1 MSLPPLNVIIGADTS
16 RLEAGLSRA
25 RRGITLFAGAAGAAL
40 GAVTAGLTAL
50 TVRSMGTI
58 DAQAKLARALGG
70 TTAAVQAMDR
80 AANRAGVGQGEFAS
94 AAAGLNRRLGEII
107 VTGSGAEDTF
117 RALGLTAQQLA
128 GMDVDERFASIAD
141 AMRRAGMSS
150 QQMAYHLRQLGVR
163 QANVIQLL
171 QQGGDDIRA
180 SRRAVEEFGV
190 AVSEVDA
197 AAIERANDAIAD
209 IGLVFTGIGNQLAV
223 TIAPL
228 LERMAVRFTDLAK
241 EGGAVR
247 TAIDRLVEGFGRLAE
262 VVTSDA
268 FIDAAVSALEGLMRF
283 AGGAAEALVFLANN
297 FELAA
302 GGAAA
307 LSIAM
312 MGLGGPFGL
321 IAVGVG
327 AVVALAVALNTRA
340 SPAARTMEQ
349 HLIDTEAA
357 QRELNAALGVF
368 SSTGAPAAAAAAVT
382 VARRLEAE
390 ALAALSAAQAHR
402 ELQAARVAAME
413 AMGDGGE
420 SNPAIRQVRA
430 DLADADARVMAILGQ
445 LEEARRSAYV
455 LMMSVTQGPAGGQGG
470 GGGGGGEPPAP
481 PGAIPALPGGG
492 GAVRDELAQRLEA
505 LTQGLMT
512 EQETVQQYYDQGL
525 ETLIAAR
532 EAGLLTEQEFMEQ
545 RERLEA
551 EHHARLTEIRD
562 RANQHEVQMR
572 RRTVDM
578 LTGLLGAL
586 GNRSKTAARLAVAL
600 NAAKAIAETIQN
612 TAAAS
617 VRALA
622 ELGPIAGPAAAARIK
637 AYGAAQV
644 GIIAANAA
652 LQMGSK
658 GGGGGGGGPGDLG
671 GGGGGGGA
679 GSSGGPG
686 QTIRIDLQGDR
697 FSGDSIRAL
706 FDQFNEG
713 LRAGYRI
720 DRVIVQ

>member
-228 LERMAVRFTDLAK
+228 LERMAVRFTDLAR

-297 FELAA
+297 FSIAA

-312 MGLGGPFGL
+312 MGLAGPFGL
-321 IAVGVG
+321 IAGGVG
-327 AVVALAVALNTRA
+327 AVVALAVALSGRA
-340 SPAARTMEQ
+340 APAARDSGDA
-349 HLIDTEAA
+349 IDGLVASLSSFHETHAPGATAA
-357 QRELNAALGVF
+357 ANTLAASLR
-368 SSTGAPAAAAAAVT
+368 AQAAAAET
-382 VARRLEAE
+382 
-390 ALAALSAAQAHR
+390 
-402 ELQAARVAAME
+402 AARAQELLNRQLGSSAGTLRAFLDQSSGGGDAGEIRNFME
-413 AMGDGGE
+413 TLP
-420 SNPAIRQVRA
+420 S
-430 DLADADARVMAILGQ
+430 
-445 LEEARRSAYV
+445 S
-455 LMMSVTQGPAGGQGG
+455 GG
-470 GGGGGGEPPAP
+470 GGGTGGEPPATT
-481 PGAIPALPGGG
+481 GVIPALPGGG
-492 GAVRDELAQRLEA
+492 GAVQNELAERLEA

-578 LTGLLGAL
+578 LIGLLGAL

-612 TAAAS
+612 TAAAA

-622 ELGPIAGPAAAARIK
+622 EEGPTRGAISAARIK

-644 GIIAANAA
+644 GIIAANAT
-652 LQMGSK
+652 LQMGNR
-658 GGGGGGGGPGDLG
+658 GGGGGGGGPGDLGG

-706 FDQFNEG
+706 FDQISEG

-720 DRVIVQ
+720 ERIIAQ